1 MALRNIL
8 VEASPSE
15 VWEVLS
21 DGHSYAEWVVGT
33 RQIRSVDP
41 NWPAEGSS
49 LYYRIGI
56 GPLTFEDF
64 TTVRV
69 ADTERRLELEA
80 HASPFG
86 SIRISVQLLPWG
98 DHCVVI
104 VDEHPLRGPA
114 LFLRNP
120 ATDLALTL
128 RNRVMLRR
136 LASLVENRA
145 TDGSSHA

>member
-8 VEASPSE
+8 IEASPSE
-15 VWEVLS
+15 VWAVLS
-21 DGHSYAEWVVGT
+21 NGYSYADWVVGT

-41 NWPAEGSS
+41 TWPAEGSS
-49 LYYRIGI
+49 LYYTVAI
-56 GPLTFEDF
+56 GPLTFNDF

-69 ADTERRLELEA
+69 AETEKHLELEA

-86 SIRISVQLLPWG
+86 SVRVSVQLLRWG

-114 LFLRNP
+114 VFLRNP

-128 RNRVMLRR
+128 RNRLMLRR
-136 LASLVENRA
+136 LASLVENRSTA
-145 TDGSSHA
+145 EPSHA